1 MQTLNSKTI
10 ELDHLKAEWTAKMND
25 LAARHKH
32 EMATE
37 KEKTIQVNIHYTEIY
52 QTFPDMTEY

>member
-1 MQTLNSKTI
+1 
-10 ELDHLKAEWTAKMND
+10 MND